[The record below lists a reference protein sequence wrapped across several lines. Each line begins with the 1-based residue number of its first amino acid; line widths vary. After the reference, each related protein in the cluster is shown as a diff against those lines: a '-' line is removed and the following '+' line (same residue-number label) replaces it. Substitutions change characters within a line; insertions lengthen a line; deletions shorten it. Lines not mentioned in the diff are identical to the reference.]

1 MTSSSSTLLKEQVL
15 AWLHGD
21 NESVVTC
28 QTIQQD
34 GRCYE
39 DTAGED
45 DDDDDT
51 GHAVSRYEGSQLL
64 AEIYRNGRKMS
75 ANNNSDNTYIATL
88 CIKRDYT
95 TPVTPDS
102 TGGVAH
108 DYKTTGTYSYFCFV
122 LSLFSSPLY
131 NALFNKKK
139 RQSLHHTLFSFFC
152 IVSLIYVNKFLPV
165 RPGMNYY

>member
-39 DTAGED
+39 DTAGD
-45 DDDDDT
+45 DDDDDADT

-64 AEIYRNGRKMS
+64 AEIYRNGRKT
-75 ANNNSDNTYIATL
+75 ANDNTSNAYIATL
-88 CIKRDYT
+88 CLKREYT

-108 DYKTTGTYSYFCFV
+108 DYTTTGTYSYFCFF
-122 LSLFSSPLY
+122 LSFVFSSPLY

-152 IVSLIYVNKFLPV
+152 IVSLIYYYVNKFLPV
-165 RPGMNYY
+165 HPI

>member
-1 MTSSSSTLLKEQVL
+1 MSSSSSTLLKEQVL

-45 DDDDDT
+45 DDDADT

-64 AEIYRNGRKMS
+64 AEIYRNGRKT
-75 ANNNSDNTYIATL
+75 ANNNNSDNTYIATL

-122 LSLFSSPLY
+122 LSFVSSPL
-131 NALFNKKK
+131 
-139 RQSLHHTLFSFFC
+139 
-152 IVSLIYVNKFLPV
+152 
-165 RPGMNYY
+165 